1 MLGDFSC
8 CVLANGKTD
17 HQKIQIDSFS
27 SAFTKVKLEFF
38 LKKLGKKI
46 CSAEKALHAVM
57 EGTNSFDV

>member
-8 CVLANGKTD
+8 VLANSKTD

-27 SAFTKVKLEFF
+27 SPFTKVKVDLKK
-38 LKKLGKKI
+38 KKLGKKI